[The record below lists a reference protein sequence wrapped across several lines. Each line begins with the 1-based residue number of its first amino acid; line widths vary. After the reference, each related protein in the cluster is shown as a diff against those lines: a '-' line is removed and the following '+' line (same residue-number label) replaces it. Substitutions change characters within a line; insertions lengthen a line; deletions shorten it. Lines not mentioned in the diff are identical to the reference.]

1 MTGLVSEKLQA
12 ALGARIIK
20 SRPLSGGDIA
30 DVSLLTLDD
39 GRQVVAKRPR
49 MDQPDTTATEKMMLK
64 HLAAASDLPVPEVL
78 FQSKGLLV
86 ISYLEH
92 AGVADTTA
100 AARDIASH
108 VAKLHDVQPKNRF
121 PYYGFEKDTF
131 IGPLPQQN
139 KAADNWC
146 EFFVERRLLAM
157 AGSATRTG
165 KMSKDLMTRIEAF
178 AAKID
183 HFLPKQPPS
192 SLLHGDLWAGNI
204 LIDGDRAAGFIDPA
218 ISYGHAEMDLAFI
231 DLMGGLALSFFDAY
245 NELRPVEAEYQTTR
259 KIIYQLWPL
268 LVHVRL
274 FGGGYVDQVGER
286 LDHLGF

>member
-1 MTGLVSEKLQA
+1 MTGSVREKLQA
-12 ALGARIIK
+12 ALGARIAK

-49 MDQPDTTATEKMMLK
+49 MDQPDTTAAEKMMLK
-64 HLAAASDLPVPEVL
+64 HLMTASELPVPEVL
-78 FQSKGLLV
+78 FQNKGILV
-86 ISYLEH
+86 ISYLPH
-92 AGVADTTA
+92 AGVSDAA
-100 AARDIASH
+100 SAARDIAYH
-108 VAKLHDVQPKNRF
+108 VAKLHEVPPKNRF

-146 EFFVERRLLAM
+146 DFFVERRLLAM

-165 KMSKDLMTRIEAF
+165 KMSKDLMNRVEAF
-178 AAKID
+178 AGKIED
-183 HFLPKQPPS
+183 FLPMQPPS

-231 DLMGGLALSFFDAY
+231 DLMGGLAPSFFDAY
-245 NELRPVEAEYQTTR
+245 NALRPVEAGYQTTR
-259 KIIYQLWPL
+259 KVIYQLWPL

-274 FGGGYVDQVGER
+274 FGGGYVGQVETILSRFGY
-286 LDHLGF
+286 

>member
-1 MTGLVSEKLQA
+1 MTGSVSEKLQA
-12 ALGARIIK
+12 ALGAHIVK
-20 SRPLSGGDIA
+20 ARPLSGGDIA

-49 MDQPDTTATEKMMLK
+49 MDQPDTTATEKMMLN
-64 HLAAASDLPVPEVL
+64 HLMAASALPVPEVL
-78 FQSKGLLV
+78 FQSKGILV
-86 ISYLEH
+86 ISYLPH
-92 AGVADTTA
+92 AGATDAEA

-108 VAKLHDVQPKNRF
+108 VAKLHDVQPKKGTSF
-121 PYYGFEKDTF
+121 YGFEKDTF

-139 KAADNWC
+139 KALENWC
-146 EFFVERRLLAM
+146 DFFVERRLLAM

-165 KMSKDLMTRIEAF
+165 KLSQGLMTRIEAF
-178 AAKID
+178 AAKIEE
-183 HFLPKQPPS
+183 FLPKRPSS

-231 DLMGGLALSFFDAY
+231 DLMGGLAPTFFEAY
-245 NELRPVEAEYQTTR
+245 NDFRPLDTEYQSTR
-259 KIIYQLWPL
+259 KPIYQLWPL

-274 FGGGYVDQVGER
+274 FGGGYVGQVDTILSR
-286 LDHLGF
+286 LGF

>member
-1 MTGLVSEKLQA
+1 MTGSVSEKLQA
-12 ALGARIIK
+12 ALGARIKK

-39 GRQVVAKRPR
+39 DRQVVAKRPR

-64 HLAAASDLPVPEVL
+64 HLKTASALPVPEVL
-78 FQSKGLLV
+78 FQSKGILV
-86 ISYLEH
+86 INYLPH
-92 AGVADTTA
+92 AGTTDAVA
-100 AARDIASH
+100 AARDIAFH
-108 VAKLHDVQPKNRF
+108 VAKLHEVPPKKRL

-139 KAADNWC
+139 KPEENWRD
-146 EFFVERRLLAM
+146 FFVERRLLAM

-165 KMSKDLMTRIEAF
+165 KMSKDLMARIEAF

-183 HFLPKQPPS
+183 NFLPKQPPS

-204 LIDGDRAAGFIDPA
+204 LIDCDQAAGFIDPA

-231 DLMGGLALSFFDAY
+231 DLMGGLAPSFFDAY

-259 KIIYQLWPL
+259 KPIYQLWPL

-274 FGGGYVDQVGER
+274 FGGGYVGQVDAILSR
-286 LDHLGF
+286 FGF